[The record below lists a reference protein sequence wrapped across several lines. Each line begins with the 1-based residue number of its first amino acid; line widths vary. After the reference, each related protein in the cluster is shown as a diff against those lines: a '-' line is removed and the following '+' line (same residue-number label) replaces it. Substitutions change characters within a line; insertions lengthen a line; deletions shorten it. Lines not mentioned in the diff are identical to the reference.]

1 MSVETTTYIDG
12 LNSALP
18 AAGDPKSE
26 GDDHLR
32 LIKSTVKATFPNVA
46 GAVTPTHT
54 QLNYVTGVTSAIQT
68 QIDAKAP
75 LASPALT
82 GTPTA
87 PTAAAGTNTTQVAT
101 TAHVYEAV
109 NGVSSQVATDAA
121 TAAAAAATAVN
132 APGTSATSTT
142 SLTIGTG
149 AKNLTIQTG
158 KSISVGMSVKIAST
172 AGPTNWMF
180 GDVTAYNSGTGSL
193 DVNVTDI
200 NGSGTLSAW
209 TVSLSGVK
217 GVTTY
222 PRYTIADKTTSYTV
236 VAGDHANII
245 RTTAASGGI
254 TLPATTSAL
263 AGFYFT
269 YVNDTVNQITIGT
282 SGSDTFQG
290 GEANYYVSPK
300 SSIVITCT
308 TASATGKWSVTSQSY
323 TSSGAN
329 SLGFGGATASGQNAV
344 AFTVGV
350 TASGAASFAAQ
361 QGSATNQNAT
371 AFGGTASGI
380 YSFTHGQNTAASAP
394 RSYAIGNYANSDLV
408 GKFVHGSQSPRGN
421 TNGYSQYARTVLAA
435 YATATST
442 NYVLTSDSAAAGATN
457 QVVCPLNKLIG
468 FSAIVSAGQL
478 AANGTNAA
486 VWKVEGAIRRGAS
499 GNVALVGTPA
509 VTSISGTVPTG
520 WTLTAT
526 ADVTNQALALTF
538 NMGTT
543 AMTGVH
549 VSAVVEAAEVT
560 I

>member
-1 MSVETTTYIDG
+1 MTITALPSAPQPNDTAATFNTKAFAF
-12 LNSALP
+12 NSAL
-18 AAGDPKSE
+18 
-26 GDDHLR
+26 
-32 LIKSTVKATFPNVA
+32 ATFVTEANALETNVNA
-46 GAVTPTHT
+46 KEA
-54 QLNYVTGVTSAIQT
+54 SA
-68 QIDAKAP
+68 
-75 LASPALT
+75 
-82 GTPTA
+82 
-87 PTAAAGTNTTQVAT
+87 TTQAG
-101 TAHVYEAV
+101 
-109 NGVSSQVATDAA
+109 NAA
-121 TAAAAAATAVN
+121 TSAAAAATSAGNAATSETNAAASASAASASAASAVS

-142 SLTIGTG
+142 SLTVGTG

-172 AGPTNWMF
+172 ASPTNWMF

-200 NGSGTLSAW
+200 NGSGTLAAW

-222 PRYTIADKTTSYTV
+222 PRYTIADKTTAYSV
-236 VAGDHANII
+236 VASDHANII
-245 RTTAASGGI
+245 RTTSGAGAI
-254 TLPATTSAL
+254 TLPATTVAL
-263 AGFYFT
+263 PGFYFT
-269 YVNDTVNQITIGT
+269 YVNATSSVISVDVSGLDTYQNGSTSWTVAAGT
-282 SGSDTFQG
+282 SAVILCS
-290 GEANYYVSPK
+290 VS
-300 SSIVITCT
+300 SS
-308 TASATGKWSVTSQSY
+308 TGKWTVVSQSSVAVGNGSY
-323 TSSGAN
+323 AIGGLASGQSSFA
-329 SLGFGGATASGQNAV
+329 LGSGSTASG
-344 AFTVGV
+344 T
-350 TASGAASFAAQ
+350 SSFAAQ
-361 QGSATNQNAT
+361 AGSASNGNAT
-371 AFGGTASGI
+371 AFGGTASGS
-380 YSFTHGQNTAASAP
+380 YSFTHGLNTVASAS
-394 RSYAIGNYANSDLV
+394 RSYAIGGWAMADLV

-421 TNGYSQYARTVLAA
+421 FNGYSQYARTVLAA

-442 NYVLTSDSAAAGATN
+442 NYVLTSDINAAGATN

-549 VSAVVEAAEVT
+549 VSAVVEAAEVA